1 MALQK
6 LLLLLFLIPNL
17 VMAGGNPAGL
27 DCNWKPI
34 KLETTKLK
42 SFFVEI
48 TTYDCN
54 HVVYKNLRVQQNA
67 SILDLTKSILFKSIA
82 SWGEV
87 GADTVKIVNIPE
99 GFPYLAIFESSN
111 PYANTMMSDVLHIFY
126 KGKQLQKITELYAP
140 MNLGGIGSLEQHPS
154 NNRVGSEQN
163 IDGFYVSGG
172 KLRIDSLSVKD
183 GSVCTACREF
193 VVVTDELQSGKL
205 VRVNLRDYDFETY
218 KPLK

>member
-1 MALQK
+1 MKKLI
-6 LLLLLFLIPNL
+6 LLLLLIPNL
-17 VMAGGNPAGL
+17 VVAEGNFNGL
-27 DCNWKPI
+27 NCNWIPI

-54 HVVYKNLRVQQNA
+54 HVVYKNLTLQRNA
-67 SILDLTKSILFKSIA
+67 SILDSRKNILFKSIA

-111 PYANTMMSDVLHIFY
+111 PNANTMMSDVLHIFY

-140 MNLGGIGSLEQHPS
+140 IMNLYPS
-154 NNRVGSEQN
+154 NNRVGSEQY

-172 KLRIDSLSVKD
+172 KLRIDRISIKED
-183 GSVCTACREF
+183 VCTACREYT
-193 VVVTDELQSGKL
+193 VETDELQGGKL
-205 VRVNLRDYDFETY
+205 VHVNSRDYDFETY